1 MLFSG
6 ISTWIHAGTMPTR
19 TCASVWVDQLSWR
32 DAVSDPVLSS
42 PQSKG
47 GLVVAYHTAAWCGPC
62 KAVWPHVVE
71 MAAANPE
78 VSFLK
83 IDGLHPPTSVHPP
96 WRQPRGK
103 SYFNLPQM
111 PPDSSGICVGVD

>member
-1 MLFSG
+1 MSGTGIVNTGERYSNAFSG
-6 ISTWIHAGTMPTR
+6 YLYLDHT
-19 TCASVWVDQLSWR
+19 TCASDFPDVWVDQLSWK

-47 GLVVAYHTAAWCGPC
+47 GLVVAYHTASWCGPC

-83 IDGLHPPTSVHPP
+83 IDGLRPPKP
-96 WRQPRGK
+96 
-103 SYFNLPQM
+103 
-111 PPDSSGICVGVD
+111 